1 VIYFDTSYL
10 VRLYVEDPGWD
21 AVRALA
27 ATDDVASAVH
37 GRTETVAAFHRILRE
52 GHVDVLRFG
61 ELLKQFQDDCAAS
74 GLHWLPLTDAAL
86 SRVET
91 AYASLPATIFLRAA
105 DALHLACAAEHGF
118 TEIHSNDA
126 RLLAAAPHFG
136 IKGVNV
142 IP

>member
-1 VIYFDTSYL
+1 
-10 VRLYVEDPGWD
+10 
-21 AVRALA
+21 
-27 ATDDVASAVH
+27 VH

-61 ELLKQFQDDCAAS
+61 ELLKQFLDDCAAS

>member
-1 VIYFDTSYL
+1 VIYFDPSYL
-10 VRLYVEDPGWD
+10 VRLYVEDPGWE

-91 AYASLPATIFLRAA
+91 AYASLELLVGALPELPLDDRIAA
-105 DALHLACAAEHGF
+105 RGRNRLAGRVGTA
-118 TEIHSNDA
+118 S
-126 RLLAAAPHFG
+126 LAP
-136 IKGVNV
+136 
-142 IP
+142 